1 MKLNWAERWVV
12 NNPLMIFKQ
21 KIEIA
26 WFKRMMPL
34 VPGKTVLEMGCGRGA
49 GAKLILRTFQPAVL
63 HVQDLDIKMIAKAK
77 KYLGGADMKKI
88 SLSVGDAVRLP
99 FQADS
104 LDAIF
109 GFGFLHHVPDWRS
122 ALAEISRV
130 LKTGGLYYFEELY
143 PELYQNVITKHILLH
158 PEHDRFSSYDLRK
171 GLDKTSL
178 ILKHA
183 FELRKMG
190 ILGVAAK
197 LQNNLKKS
205 VNGNICLCY
214 D

>member
-12 NNPLMIFKQ
+12 NNPLRVFQ
-21 KIEIA
+21 QQIEIA

-34 VPGKTVLEMGCGRGA
+34 APGKTVLEMGCGRGA
-49 GAKLILRTFQPAVL
+49 GAKLIFRTFQPAGL
-63 HVQDLDIKMIAKAK
+63 HVQDLDIKMIVKAK
-77 KYLGGADMKKI
+77 QYLGGAELKKI
-88 SLSVGDAVRLP
+88 SLSVGDAVGLP

-143 PELYQNVITKHILLH
+143 PGLYQNVITKHILAH

-197 LQNNLKKS
+197 E
-205 VNGNICLCY
+205 

>member
-12 NNPLMIFKQ
+12 NNPLRVFQ
-21 KIEIA
+21 QQIEIA

-34 VPGKTVLEMGCGRGA
+34 APGKTVLEMGCGRGA
-49 GAKLILRTFQPAVL
+49 GAKLILRTFQPAGL
-63 HVQDLDIKMIAKAK
+63 HLQDLDIKMIVKAK
-77 KYLGGADMKKI
+77 QYLGGVELKKI
-88 SLSVGDAVRLP
+88 SLSVGDAVGLP

-130 LKTGGLYYFEELY
+130 LKTGGFYYFEELY
-143 PELYQNVITKHILLH
+143 PGLYQNVITKHILLH
-158 PEHDRFSSYDLRK
+158 PENDRFSSYDLRK

-197 LQNNLKKS
+197 E
-205 VNGNICLCY
+205 
-214 D
+214 DRP

>member
-1 MKLNWAERWVV
+1 
-12 NNPLMIFKQ
+12 
-21 KIEIA
+21 
-26 WFKRMMPL
+26 
-34 VPGKTVLEMGCGRGA
+34 MGCGRGA

-63 HVQDLDIKMIAKAK
+63 HVQDLDIEMIAKAK
-77 KYLGGADMKKI
+77 QYLGGAELKKI
-88 SLSVGDAVRLP
+88 SLSVGDAVGLP

-143 PELYQNVITKHILLH
+143 PGLYQNVITKHILLH

-197 LQNNLKKS
+197 
-205 VNGNICLCY
+205 
-214 D
+214 DR

>member
-12 NNPLMIFKQ
+12 NNPLRVFQ
-21 KIEIA
+21 QQIEIA
-26 WFKRMMPL
+26 WFKRMLPL
-34 VPGKTVLEMGCGRGA
+34 APGKTVLEMGCGRGA
-49 GAKLILRTFQPAVL
+49 GAKLILRAFQPAGL
-63 HVQDLDIKMIAKAK
+63 HVQDLDIEMVVKAK
-77 KYLGGADMKKI
+77 QYLGGAELKKI
-88 SLSVGDAVRLP
+88 SLSVGDAVGLP

-104 LDAIF
+104 LDVIF

-143 PELYQNVITKHILLH
+143 PGLYQNVITKHILLH

-183 FELRKMG
+183 FELKKMG

-197 LQNNLKKS
+197 
-205 VNGNICLCY
+205 
-214 D
+214 DR

>member
-1 MKLNWAERWVV
+1 MV
-12 NNPLMIFKQ
+12 NNPLRVFQ
-21 KIEIA
+21 QQIEIA

-34 VPGKTVLEMGCGRGA
+34 APGKTVLEMGCGRGA
-49 GAKLILRTFQPAVL
+49 GAKLILRTFQPAGL
-63 HVQDLDIKMIAKAK
+63 HVQDLDIKMIVKAK
-77 KYLGGADMKKI
+77 QYLGGVELKKI
-88 SLSVGDAVRLP
+88 SLSVGDAVGLP

-143 PELYQNVITKHILLH
+143 PGLYQNVITKHILLH

-171 GLDKTSL
+171 GLDNTSL

-197 LQNNLKKS
+197 E
-205 VNGNICLCY
+205 

>member
-1 MKLNWAERWVV
+1 MQLNWAERWVV
-12 NNPLMIFKQ
+12 NNPLRVFQ
-21 KIEIA
+21 QQIEIA

-34 VPGKTVLEMGCGRGA
+34 APGKTVLEMGCGRGA
-49 GAKLILRTFQPAVL
+49 GAKLILRTFHPAGL
-63 HVQDLDIKMIAKAK
+63 HVQDLDIEMIVKTK
-77 KYLGGADMKKI
+77 QYLDGAELKKI

-99 FQADS
+99 LQADS
-104 LDAIF
+104 LDAVF
-109 GFGFLHHVPDWRS
+109 GFGFLHHVPDWRN
-122 ALAEISRV
+122 ALKEISRV

-143 PELYQNVITKHILLH
+143 PGLYQNVITKHILLH
-158 PEHDRFSSYDLRK
+158 PENDRFSSYDLRK

-197 LQNNLKKS
+197 E
-205 VNGNICLCY
+205 

>member
-26 WFKRMMPL
+26 WFKSMMPL

-63 HVQDLDIKMIAKAK
+63 HVQDLDMKMIAKAK

>member
-1 MKLNWAERWVV
+1 MKLNWAERLVV
-12 NNPLMIFKQ
+12 NNPLRVFQ
-21 KIEIA
+21 QQIEIV

-34 VPGKTVLEMGCGRGA
+34 APGKTVLEMGCGRGA
-49 GAKLILRTFQPAVL
+49 GAKLILNTFKPAGL
-63 HVQDLDIKMIAKAK
+63 HVQDLDIKMIVKAK
-77 KYLGGADMKKI
+77 QYLDRVELKKI
-88 SLSVGDAVRLP
+88 SLSVGDAVELP

-143 PELYQNVITKHILLH
+143 PELYQNFITKHILLH

-197 LQNNLKKS
+197 EA
-205 VNGNICLCY
+205 
-214 D
+214 

>member
-26 WFKRMMPL
+26 WFKSMMPL

-183 FELRKMG
+183 FELRKIG